1 MEIGPFRV
9 MLACAYGPGVLGYG
23 LLPGR
28 VSERTWRVAAD
39 PFALAVASVR
49 A

>member
-1 MEIGPFRV
+1 MEIGTFLFR
-9 MLACAYGPGVLGYG
+9 LACAYGLGVFGYG

-28 VSERTWRVAAD
+28 VSERAWWVATD
-39 PFALAVASVR
+39 PFALAVASVW

>member
-1 MEIGPFRV
+1 MEIGPFLFR
-9 MLACAYGPGVLGYG
+9 LACAYGLGVFGYG
-23 LLPGR
+23 RLPGR

>member
-1 MEIGPFRV
+1 MEIGPFLF
-9 MLACAYGPGVLGYG
+9 MLAFAYGLGVFGYG

>member
-1 MEIGPFRV
+1 MEIGTFLF
-9 MLACAYGPGVLGYG
+9 MLAFAFGLGVFEYG

-28 VSERTWRVAAD
+28 VSERTWCVAAY